1 MSNKTHGGEVFNTYD
16 SASSIP
22 LKPSTRTSYAW
33 ALPLS
38 AGLHFLLIWL
48 VTQLLFET
56 HPPSSATR
64 NQTIHLSFATI
75 NAQQPKTDNRAI
87 AQPPSPPVKAGDT
100 ISPHAQSS
108 QRTKDR
114 QADRT
119 ISDDQL
125 NDLNIATKPS
135 AAQIKATAE
144 SIAKAIAAEDVSTL
158 EQKRSIIAKR
168 LEKVFSQSE
177 VPGVSELADGTIR
190 VVTEFGIVYC
200 IKPQDDSRILGPEDN
215 MPVSV
220 TCH

>member
-56 HPPSSATR
+56 PPSTAKR
-64 NQTIHLSFATI
+64 NQTIHLSFETV
-75 NAQQPKTDNRAI
+75 NAQQPKTDNGAVG
-87 AQPPSPPVKAGDT
+87 QPSSPPVKVGET
-100 ISPHAQSS
+100 KNPSVESS
-108 QRTKDR
+108 QRTKDK
-114 QADRT
+114 QTERT

-125 NDLNIATKPS
+125 NDINIVAKPS

-144 SIAKAIAAEDVSTL
+144 SIAKAIAAEDTSTL